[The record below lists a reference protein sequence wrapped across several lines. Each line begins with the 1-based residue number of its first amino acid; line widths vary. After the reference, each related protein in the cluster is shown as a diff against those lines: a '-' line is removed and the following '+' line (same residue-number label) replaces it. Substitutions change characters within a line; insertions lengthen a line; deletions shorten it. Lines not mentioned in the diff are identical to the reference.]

1 MAFRLREAQRALAA
15 LSANPD
21 DTEQAI
27 RAINAMAGNSAERLF
42 KRFQRSRHG
51 ARILREKRE
60 LYDVLSSPDQLGS
73 MPEGSLGRGIW
84 DFYTTEQLSAQ
95 GLKDA
100 SEAAA
105 EGQPKNR
112 ADSDRA
118 LFGRR
123 SREMHDIFHVLTG
136 YGRDMRGEMAVL
148 AFTYSQ
154 TKNTGIGYMVF
165 RSLRNAGWNSDL
177 GKLIRQGYWRGR
189 RAEWLIGQDWEALL
203 PRSLDEL
210 RETLGIGPAP
220 EYEQLRSP
228 GAPKL
233 TPALSMTHDQSIA
246 RPH

>member
-1 MAFRLREAQRALAA
+1 MAFRLREARRALDS

-51 ARILREKRE
+51 ASILREKRE
-60 LYDVLSSPDQLGS
+60 LYDVLSDIDRLGA
-73 MPEGSLGRGIW
+73 MPEGSLGHGIW
-84 DFYTTEQLSAQ
+84 KFYTTEEISAQ
-95 GLKDA
+95 GLKGA

-105 EGQPKNR
+105 NGQQTNK
-112 ADSDRA
+112 AESDRA

-123 SREMHDIFHVLTG
+123 SRELHDVFHVLTG

-154 TKNTGIGYMVF
+154 TKNTGIGYMVL
-165 RSLRNAGWNSDL
+165 RSLRNAGWNSEL

-189 RAEWLIGQDWEALL
+189 RARWLVAEDWEALL
-203 PRSLDEL
+203 PQPLEKL
-210 RETLGIGPAP
+210 RETLGVGPAP

-228 GAPKL
+228 GAPIL
-233 TPALSMTHDQSIA
+233 TNTNDQA
-246 RPH
+246 AA

>member
-1 MAFRLREAQRALAA
+1 MAFKLREAQRALAA

-51 ARILREKRE
+51 ASILREKRE
-60 LYDVLSSPDQLGS
+60 LYDVLSDIDRLGA
-73 MPEGSLGRGIW
+73 MPEGSLGHGIW
-84 DFYTTEQLSAQ
+84 KFYTTEEISAQ
-95 GLKDA
+95 GLKGA

-105 EGQPKNR
+105 NGQQNNK
-112 ADSDRA
+112 ADSERA

-123 SREMHDIFHVLTG
+123 SRELHDVFHVLTG

-154 TKNTGIGYMVF
+154 TKNTGIGYMVL
-165 RSLRNAGWNSDL
+165 RSIRNAGWNSEL

-189 RAEWLIGQDWEALL
+189 RARWLVAEDWEALL
-203 PRSLDEL
+203 PQPLEEL
-210 RETLGIGPAP
+210 RERLGVGPAP
-220 EYEQLRSP
+220 VYEQLRSP
-228 GAPKL
+228 GAPN
-233 TPALSMTHDQSIA
+233 LSVTNDQA
-246 RPH
+246 VV

>member
-1 MAFRLREAQRALAA
+1 MAFRLREARRALDS

-27 RAINAMAGNSAERLF
+27 RAINAMAGNSGERLF

-51 ARILREKRE
+51 ANILREKRE
-60 LYDVLSSPDQLGS
+60 LYDVLSDIDRLGA
-73 MPEGSLGRGIW
+73 MPEGSLGHGIW
-84 DFYTTEQLSAQ
+84 KFYTTEEISAQ
-95 GLKDA
+95 GLKGA

-105 EGQPKNR
+105 DGQQINS
-112 ADSDRA
+112 AESDRA

-123 SREMHDIFHVLTG
+123 SRELHDVFHVLTG

-154 TKNTGIGYMVF
+154 TKNTGIGYMVL
-165 RSLRNAGWNSDL
+165 RSLRNTGWNSEL

-189 RAEWLIGQDWEALL
+189 RAQWLVAQDWEALL
-203 PRSLDEL
+203 PLPLEEL
-210 RETLGIGPAP
+210 RESLGVGPAP

-228 GAPKL
+228 GAPIL
-233 TPALSMTHDQSIA
+233 TNTNDQA
-246 RPH
+246 VA